1 MITRRDALK
10 TTGLA
15 LGAAVLM
22 PRLIA
27 GALAQSADTAAL
39 LQPGPL
45 GDVWLGPADA
55 KVTIIEYAS
64 LTCSHCA
71 HFHKDTYP
79 LLKERYIDTGK
90 VRFTLREFPL
100 DPLSTAAFMLSRCD
114 GNEKY
119 YPISDLLFDQ
129 QQNWAFVRKPQSP
142 VDALEQILRQAGF
155 SKEKFEAC
163 LKDQKTYGAINAV
176 KTRGLETFKV
186 ESTPTFFINGTKYS
200 GALSIEELE
209 KIIKPI
215 LGA

>member
-1 MITRRDALK
+1 
-10 TTGLA
+10 
-15 LGAAVLM
+15 
-22 PRLIA
+22 
-27 GALAQSADTAAL
+27 
-39 LQPGPL
+39 
-45 GDVWLGPADA
+45 
-55 KVTIIEYAS
+55 
-64 LTCSHCA
+64 
-71 HFHKDTYP
+71 
-79 LLKERYIDTGK
+79 
-90 VRFTLREFPL
+90 
-100 DPLSTAAFMLSRCD
+100 MLSRCD

-142 VDALEQILRQAGF
+142 VDALEQIVRQAGF

-200 GALSIEELE
+200 GALSIEEIE

>member
-15 LGAAVLM
+15 LGAAVLI
-22 PRLIA
+22 PRLITE
-27 GALAQSADTAAL
+27 ALAQSADTAAL

-55 KVTIIEYAS
+55 KCTIIEYAS

-71 HFHKDTYP
+71 HFHKETYP
-79 LLKERYIDTGK
+79 VLKERYIDTGK

-114 GNEKY
+114 GNDKY

-142 VDALEQILRQAGF
+142 VDALEQLLRQAGF
-155 SKEKFEAC
+155 NKEKFEAC
-163 LKDQKTYGAINAV
+163 LKDQKTYAGINAV

-215 LGA
+215 IGA

>member
-15 LGAAVLM
+15 LGAALLM
-22 PRLIA
+22 PRLVA
-27 GALAQSADTAAL
+27 DTLAQSADTAAL

-71 HFHKDTYP
+71 HFHKETYP
-79 LLKERYIDTGK
+79 VLKERYIDTGK

-142 VDALEQILRQAGF
+142 VDALEQIVRQAGF
-155 SKEKFEAC
+155 SKEKFETC

-215 LGA
+215 IGA

>member
-15 LGAAVLM
+15 VGAALLM

-27 GALAQSADTAAL
+27 DALAQSADTAAL

-71 HFHKDTYP
+71 HFHKETYP
-79 LLKERYIDTGK
+79 VLKERYIDTGK

-100 DPLSTAAFMLSRCD
+100 DPLSTAAFMLARCD

-142 VDALEQILRQAGF
+142 VDALEQLLRQAGF

-200 GALSIEELE
+200 GALSIDEME